1 MRADLMGDSVWVVRL
16 TPEMKAK
23 IKAAGLP
30 LLSGLPFAAQMP
42 NVSIAPRTLRDLQ
55 EQSR

>member
-1 MRADLMGDSVWVVRL
+1 MPRVVRL

-30 LLSGLPFAAQMP
+30 LMAAPLAVAASGE
-42 NVSIAPRTLRDLQ
+42 Q
-55 EQSR
+55 EPQQ